1 MKKVLSFSL
10 WGNIPRYTIGAIKN
24 CELALQFYPDFECW
38 VYIHKDTVP
47 SEILEKLNNMSNT
60 KIILKEGNLQELKP
74 MMWRFLSIDDPE
86 VEINMSRDTDTR
98 ILLREKLAVD
108 EWLSSGKEF
117 HIMRDHPHHMNI
129 NTPIMGGMFGTKKI
143 KDIVSW
149 TQIINNK
156 KICNSN
162 RPLYDI
168 DQELLSK
175 NIYPIIKNNCFIHSS
190 FGKLLN
196 ETHINPFPIPFCKNY
211 MFVGGYVYEDESV
224 SEEHTNIIINAIK

>member
-1 MKKVLSFSL
+1 MKKVLSFCL
-10 WGNIPRYTIGAIKN
+10 WGDNPTYTIGAIKN
-24 CELALQFYPDFECW
+24 AELALHFYPDFECW
-38 VYIHKDTVP
+38 FYIHKDTVP
-47 SEILEKLNNMSNT
+47 LEIIEKLNNMSNT

-117 HIMRDHPHHMNI
+117 HIMRDHPHHMNK
-129 NTPIMGGMFGTKKI
+129 NTPIMGGMFGTRKI
-143 KDIVSW
+143 KDIYW
-149 TQIINNK
+149 TEIINNIK
-156 KICNSN
+156 TSNSN
-162 RPLYDI
+162 RPLYDT

-175 NIYPIIKNNCFIHSS
+175 FIYPYIKDNCLIHSS

-196 ETHINPFPIPFCKNY
+196 ENKVQPFPIPFCDNY
-211 MFVGGYVYEDESV
+211 LFVGGYVYEDESV
-224 SEEHTNIIINAIK
+224 SKEHVNILRNRIK